1 MDDTNRSDP
10 QPDPGPAA
18 PDPEPPAPGPPE
30 RVSTA
35 IRTAPNAVTLVRLL
49 LMPVCAYLLASGRY
63 GWGLVLTALV
73 GSTDWVDG
81 WLARRTGQ
89 VSRLGQLLDPL
100 ADRLL
105 IASVA
110 IALVVQ
116 GVVPWQAAVLLVA
129 RDLVLL
135 CGWPLLKRRGIE
147 PPEVVF
153 LGKAATMVLL
163 FALPIL
169 TLGATGVA
177 VADLARVLG
186 LALLWAGVVMYYLAG
201 AVYVRMVLERLRHR
215 AEAGSSS
222 PDGSRR
228 PSG

>member
-1 MDDTNRSDP
+1 MDDTNRSKP
-10 QPDPGPAA
+10 HPDA
-18 PDPEPPAPGPPE
+18 DPAPGPLGPSQ

-35 IRTAPNAVTLVRLL
+35 ILTAPNAVTLVRLL
-49 LMPVCAYLLASGRY
+49 LMPVCAYLLATGQY

-110 IALVVQ
+110 IALVVR
-116 GVVPWQAAVLLVA
+116 GVVPWQAAVLLVD

-135 CGWPLLKRRGIE
+135 I
-147 PPEVVF
+147 
-153 LGKAATMVLL
+153 
-163 FALPIL
+163 ALPVL
-169 TLGATGVA
+169 TLGATDLA
-177 VADLARVLG
+177 VADAARLLG
-186 LALLWAGVVMYYLAG
+186 LAGLWAGVVMYYLAG
-201 AVYVRMVLERLRHR
+201 AVYVRMVLERLGQR
-215 AEAGSSS
+215 AEGGS
-222 PDGSRR
+222 
-228 PSG
+228 

>member
-1 MDDTNRSDP
+1 M
-10 QPDPGPAA
+10 
-18 PDPEPPAPGPPE
+18 
-30 RVSTA
+30 
-35 IRTAPNAVTLVRLL
+35 PNAVTLVRLL

-63 GWGLVLTALV
+63 GWGIALTAVV

-110 IALVVQ
+110 IALVVR

-135 CGWPLLKRRGIE
+135 AGWPVLKRRGIE
-147 PPEVVF
+147 PPEVVL
-153 LGKAATMVLL
+153 LGKAATLVLL
-163 FALPIL
+163 FALPVL

-177 VADLARVLG
+177 VADAARVLG
-186 LALLWAGVVMYYLAG
+186 LLLLWSGVVMYYLAG
-201 AVYVRMVLERLRHR
+201 VVYVRMVLERLGHR
-215 AEAGSSS
+215 AE
-222 PDGSRR
+222 DGS
-228 PSG
+228 

>member
-1 MDDTNRSDP
+1 MVYAPRMNDTNRSDP
-10 QPDPGPAA
+10 QPGPLGPAQ
-18 PDPEPPAPGPPE
+18 

-35 IRTAPNAVTLVRLL
+35 IRTVPNAVTLVRLL
-49 LMPVCAYLLASGRY
+49 LMPVCAYLLATGRY
-63 GWGLVLTALV
+63 GWGIALTAVV

-110 IALVVQ
+110 IALVVRE
-116 GVVPWQAAVLLVA
+116 VVPWQAAVLLVA

-135 CGWPLLKRRGIE
+135 CGWPVLKRRGIE
-147 PPEVVF
+147 PPDVVF

-163 FALPIL
+163 FALPVL
-169 TLGATGVA
+169 TLGATDVV
-177 VADLARVLG
+177 VADAARVVG
-186 LALLWAGVVMYYLAG
+186 LLLLWAGVVMYYLAG
-201 AVYVRMVLERLRHR
+201 AVYVRIVLERIGHR
-215 AEAGSSS
+215 AGGGS
-222 PDGSRR
+222 
-228 PSG
+228 